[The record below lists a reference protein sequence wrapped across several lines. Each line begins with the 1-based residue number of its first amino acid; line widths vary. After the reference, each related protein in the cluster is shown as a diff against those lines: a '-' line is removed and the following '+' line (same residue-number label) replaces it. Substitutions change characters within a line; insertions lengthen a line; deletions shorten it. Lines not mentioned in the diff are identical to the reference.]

1 MTDPTGTPDPT
12 PTTTPPSPLNVPPHP
27 PTPTGA
33 PAGHGDTVD
42 IASLPEPVQKIIRDA
57 RAEASKAR
65 TTAKANAADE
75 ARKELAAQVAKA
87 LGIQVGDEPPDPA
100 QLAAQVEAAKK
111 QAVGTAP
118 IGVPSRR
125 ANRRRPRPTVGLQVV
140 PVAPGQRG
148 NRRARHGRVHHP
160 DHRRG
165 EVLDGRTPAVQNRR
179 PGARGTF
186 QRTDHRR
193 ARGRRTHHR
202 RATAADDPGTDHRG
216 PRRRTTH
223 APPVTRGHHVHH
235 PVPAGGLVRPTARG
249 TA

>member
-33 PAGHGDTVD
+33 PAGHGDTID

-100 QLAAQVEAAKK
+100 QLAAQVEAAKR
-111 QAVGTAP
+111 QAATSALHLSVYQAAGQTGADPDRLLDSRSFLSHLDSAVTAAPGTAEFTTQITDAVKSWTDGHPQFKTAGQAPAARSSAP
-118 IGVPSRR
+118 ITGGP
-125 ANRRRPRPTVGLQVV
+125 GEG
-140 PVAPGQRG
+140 APITEEQLRQMTPEQITE
-148 NRRARHGRVHHP
+148 ALAAGR
-160 DHRRG
+160 
-165 EVLDGRTPAVQNRR
+165 L
-179 PGARGTF
+179 
-186 QRTDHRR
+186 
-193 ARGRRTHHR
+193 TH
-202 RATAADDPGTDHRG
+202 
-216 PRRRTTH
+216 
-223 APPVTRGHHVHH
+223 
-235 PVPAGGLVRPTARG
+235 LL
-249 TA
+249 